1 MAIAGVRA
9 AENTVINAIAI
20 IRLFMKIFF
29 IMIIFKLIKLVK
41 YKLDGVAIGS
51 VNKNRGQTTGQV
63 EVSKS
68 GFFSMEAI

>member
-1 MAIAGVRA
+1 M
-9 AENTVINAIAI
+9 
-20 IRLFMKIFF
+20 RLFIKIFF